1 MPARSCGARGHASGV
16 FVTVRAPI
24 SNIACGVFSAVER
37 PLPSSAEVFPI
48 MEEWATFGKAKFVFM
63 VKLFTESLMS
73 SDDPKVIYMQFIQ
86 VRVRVC
92 LSVVSAVQSASLSIL
107 PGSQA
112 PMRSAAIFSG
122 GVQHH
127 HGHVPLL

>member
-1 MPARSCGARGHASGV
+1 MQLFSAN
-16 FVTVRAPI
+16 VRAQMC
-24 SNIACGVFSAVER
+24 NTAYVVFCTVER

-86 VRVRVC
+86 VCAHVC
-92 LSVVSAVQSASLSIL
+92 VCVAY
-107 PGSQA
+107 
-112 PMRSAAIFSG
+112 RN
-122 GVQHH
+122 
-127 HGHVPLL
+127 